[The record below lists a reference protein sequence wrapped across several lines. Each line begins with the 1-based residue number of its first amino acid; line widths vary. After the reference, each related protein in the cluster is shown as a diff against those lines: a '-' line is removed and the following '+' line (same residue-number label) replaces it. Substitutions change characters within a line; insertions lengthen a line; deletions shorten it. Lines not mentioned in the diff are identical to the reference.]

1 MNGRVIFLYL
11 ISLRHSAA
19 FKSHSHCTNQTFYC
33 CNICVNCDCEIIF
46 LSQQHLFYSLLILPI
61 MPLIKSHSCVSSY
74 FDLKVLWC
82 FTQQRISLFTLS
94 ESRWIWWMFLYE
106 CVSPFFP
113 SLSIHNWA
121 HFDFSSCFCS
131 MVIMTL
137 MSTSRASCPKRS
149 CYRREWVWCW
159 DGRRSMLI
167 MLIMFAELCNEPVRL
182 RRVSRRVLDVV
193 KALGWKHLL
202 ACQ

>member
-1 MNGRVIFLYL
+1 MLLQHLCKMWLCNYL
-11 ISLRHSAA
+11 SLSAA
-19 FKSHSHCTNQTFYC
+19 PFLLSTYLTHNASHKISQLYFILFWFESAFMFYTTAYYSIHFKWEKV
-33 CNICVNCDCEIIF
+33 NIMVVSLWLCESI
-46 LSQQHLFYSLLILPI
+46 
-61 MPLIKSHSCVSSY
+61 
-74 FDLKVLWC
+74 
-82 FTQQRISLFTLS
+82 
-94 ESRWIWWMFLYE
+94 
-106 CVSPFFP
+106 FFP

-137 MSTSRASCPKRS
+137 MSTSQASCPKRS
-149 CYRREWVWCW
+149 CYQREWVWCW

-182 RRVSRRVLDVV
+182 RRASRRALDVV
-193 KALGWKHLL
+193 KALGWKHSL